1 MKWID
6 YPNWQCLW
14 EPEEPLHFWIFH
26 RCDPMPNLKKFCHSL
41 HHEMVSHLF
50 PFLKSISKLSLRLFD
65 PFHRRFSHSISEAC
79 SSHSRRLMR
88 MTIKSMYSKSMRTF
102 RNVKY
107 FFLRFFLPF
116 YFRTSLIKFAC

>member
-88 MTIKSMYSKSMRTF
+88 MTIKYVSIYVQHIDENISQCNF
-102 RNVKY
+102 I
-107 FFLRFFLPF
+107 LPF